1 MAKNMNKL
9 FKSNPETV
17 YEACRRVIADSGYT
31 VINSSRD
38 DFTISFNTGRSMSSW
53 HGQDL
58 TVTLF
63 PDGANTNAV
72 VGGGL
77 AKGGSALTGGGSQLF
92 AWGEKDKLSSAF
104 LENIQKILPSIPKVV
119 SAEDTTPVQ
128 SRSVA
133 EEIKN
138 LLALKE
144 AGVLSDSEFETAKTK
159 LLND

>member
-58 TVTLF
+58 TVSLF
-63 PDGANTNAV
+63 PDGENTNAV
-72 VGGGL
+72 VGGRL

-92 AWGEKDKLSSAF
+92 AWGEKDKLSTAF
-104 LENIQKILPSIPKVV
+104 LQNIEKILPSIPAVAP
-119 SAEDTTPVQ
+119 SADTATAQ
-128 SRSVA
+128 SGSVA
-133 EEIKN
+133 EEIKK
-138 LLALKE
+138 LLALKDSGILTE
-144 AGVLSDSEFETAKTK
+144 AEFETAKRR

>member
-9 FKSNPETV
+9 FKSNPERV
-17 YEACRRVIADSGYT
+17 YEACRKVIADSGYT

-58 TVTLF
+58 TVSLF
-63 PDGANTNAV
+63 PDGENTNAV
-72 VGGGL
+72 VGGRL
-77 AKGGSALTGGGSQLF
+77 ANGGTALTGGGSQLF
-92 AWGEKDKLSSAF
+92 AWGEKDKLSTAF
-104 LENIQKILPSIPKVV
+104 LQNVEKILPTIPTVAP
-119 SAEDTTPVQ
+119 SANTAKPQ
-128 SRSVA
+128 SGSVA

-144 AGVLSDSEFETAKTK
+144 AGVLSDSEFEAAKTK